1 MVQFVAVTLLTI
13 YNSYLSD
20 WQFLTSDL
28 FIIFPLAYFISKTG
42 AYDKLTRHQPTGDLI
57 SFPII
62 FSIFVQTAIVFIFQ
76 FGGRYFTMKVYKY
89 YNYGE
94 YADCSSEPLEPC
106 YDNTVLFSIS
116 NAQYLLT
123 AVAFSMSKPFR
134 KPIYTNPL
142 LTIFIMLTITLSL
155 YIVVNNDWITNEYLY
170 LIPFDGDDFYKY
182 YIIAIIVLNLAIA
195 YFTEAVIVP
204 FFKKKWND
212 RQLRKMAKKI
222 SKAESEYNLNMINEV
237 KNFAKEREKK
247 NSKEPSE
254 TESMKNE

>member
-1 MVQFVAVTLLTI
+1 MLLSFILLLFLFFVKTIIAVKFICAGVAFIFTLL
-13 YNSYLSD
+13 
-20 WQFLTSDL
+20 
-28 FIIFPLAYFISKTG
+28 
-42 AYDKLTRHQPTGDLI
+42 
-57 SFPII
+57 
-62 FSIFVQTAIVFIFQ
+62 VTA
-76 FGGRYFTMKVYKY
+76 
-89 YNYGE
+89 
-94 YADCSSEPLEPC
+94 EPC
-106 YDNTVLFSIS
+106 PGINNVCHRFLVPSIYIRDKS
-116 NAQYLLT
+116 NL
-123 AVAFSMSKPFR
+123 VFCG
-134 KPIYTNPL
+134 
-142 LTIFIMLTITLSL
+142 

-237 KNFAKEREKK
+237 KNFAKENAKK